1 MIGQPRRHCRSSFS
15 KSPLNATEVV
25 ERDIKR
31 NRVFHVRK
39 CLAVP
44 DCQAGVATTGMPIN
58 HNHGSPDLQSIAE
71 PLDNRFSDGEVAT
84 DPEVPNSGRLCDG
97 ALLGLYPDSSYNERS
112 LNRDRHARNST
123 SADREQ
129 AFRSGC
135 LPEIH
140 HAKPPSCWV
149 GYDHSLVN

>member
-1 MIGQPRRHCRSSFS
+1 MD
-15 KSPLNATEVV
+15 AAEVV
-25 ERDIKR
+25 ERDVKR

-58 HNHGSPDLQSIAE
+58 HNHGSPDLQSIAK

-97 ALLGLYPDSSYNERS
+97 ALLGLNPDSPYNDRFP
-112 LNRDRHARNST
+112 NRQGYAST
-123 SADREQ
+123 AESEDREQ
-129 AFRSGC
+129 TFRS
-135 LPEIH
+135 
-140 HAKPPSCWV
+140 
-149 GYDHSLVN
+149 